1 MDLLEKIRI
10 INKELQK
17 NSDIQDNLKK
27 LPELLYNLMD
37 ANIYIISHHGNL
49 LGAASNQ
56 RIEQDL
62 VRTTL
67 NKQKPSE
74 MHGNNLEMQHKAG
87 VYGDS
92 NKEYLTVPAEYKNL
106 FKDEIA
112 AVVPI
117 ISGRESYGSI
127 YINRLHKPVCEE
139 DLILAEYVATYIG
152 LMLHR
157 SQEKRREVEAR
168 RQTKAQRA
176 IQSLTHS
183 ELGAAELIF
192 QELGGKDGLLVASE
206 AAKKFG
212 ISRSILIVALRKL
225 KSAGIIE
232 SHSLGVKGTYIKILN
247 EKILDEFTITPP
259 NLSDECS

>member
-1 MDLLEKIRI
+1 MI
-10 INKELQK
+10 
-17 NSDIQDNLKK
+17 
-27 LPELLYNLMD
+27 
-37 ANIYIISHHGNL
+37 
-49 LGAASNQ
+49 
-56 RIEQDL
+56 
-62 VRTTL
+62 
-67 NKQKPSE
+67 
-74 MHGNNLEMQHKAG
+74 
-87 VYGDS
+87 
-92 NKEYLTVPAEYKNL
+92 LT
-106 FKDEIA
+106 
-112 AVVPI
+112 
-117 ISGRESYGSI
+117 
-127 YINRLHKPVCEE
+127 
-139 DLILAEYVATYIG
+139 EYVATYIG

-168 RQTKAQRA
+168 RQAKAQRA

-247 EKILDEFTITPP
+247 EKILDEFTVSPRKLCQRMFLT
-259 NLSDECS
+259 LMVL